1 MSKLDLAIEQIKLLP
16 PSDQDMVADAIIA
29 LSKSTPEEEFVFSPE
44 QLAELERRIA
54 NPGKLYSLDEVFGSL

>member
-1 MSKLDLAIEQIKLLP
+1 MTKLDLAIEQLKQLP
-16 PSDQDMVADAIIA
+16 PSDQDVVADAIIA
-29 LSKSTPEEEFVFSPE
+29 LSKPKAEEEFVFSPE